1 MKNYYDILRVR
12 PNASQEQIKDA
23 YIELISKYHP
33 DIYSGD
39 KKYAEDYT
47 AMLTEAYSV
56 LKDPV
61 KRQDYDVSEGIVV
74 NYTSTSYSNDNLK
87 NYKNNNEKFYRK
99 SNLEQEESRKHF
111 KSAKINKSRQNI
123 FKRIFK
129 SKLFYALLFVFGIEM
144 LIIIFI
150 YLRS

>member
-1 MKNYYDILRVR
+1 MKTYYDILRVR
-12 PNASQEQIKDA
+12 PSASQNQIKDA

-56 LKDPV
+56 LKDPI
-61 KRQDYDVSEGIVV
+61 KRQDYDISQGITSKFSYTTNNTNNTTNKTNYNNVYKGV
-74 NYTSTSYSNDNLK
+74 NV
-87 NYKNNNEKFYRK
+87 
-99 SNLEQEESRKHF
+99 EQEESRKHF
-111 KSAKINKSRQNI
+111 KSAKINRSRQNI

-144 LIIIFI
+144 LIILFV
-150 YLRS
+150 YLRG